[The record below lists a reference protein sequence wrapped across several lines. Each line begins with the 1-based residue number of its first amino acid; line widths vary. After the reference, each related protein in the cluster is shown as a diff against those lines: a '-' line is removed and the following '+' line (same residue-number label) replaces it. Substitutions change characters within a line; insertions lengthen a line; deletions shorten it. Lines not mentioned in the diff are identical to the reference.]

1 LRSSPQSVGML
12 GGRPLVAS
20 RRFPYASKQLTNRLI
35 NAGERTEFVKNI
47 LRGIASFLAVGVLS
61 VGLAA
66 QTTSAR
72 YDSDIQTRVTQQLTK
87 KQDFRNLQATTED
100 GIVTLSGKV
109 DLYQQKLDAAK
120 KVRKLAQV
128 QGVRNLIAV
137 NSAVPDAEVQAKLER
152 KLHYDRIG
160 YDNQFNFVDVSVKD
174 GAATLT
180 GATRNDMGRDSA
192 VWIANNMPGVT
203 DVVDNVKVLPVS
215 GFDDRIRISAVRA
228 IYRDPVLGRYA
239 SDPAKPI
246 RIVVD
251 NGNLSLY
258 GTVATAMD
266 KQIAGIRANQVFGV
280 FSVQNNL
287 EVVKGS

>member
-1 LRSSPQSVGML
+1 MKINLRS
-12 GGRPLVAS
+12 
-20 RRFPYASKQLTNRLI
+20 LT
-35 NAGERTEFVKNI
+35 
-47 LRGIASFLAVGVLS
+47 SFLAVSILS
-61 VGLAA
+61 VDLAA

-72 YDSDIQTRVTQQLTK
+72 YDSDIQSRVTQQLAK
-87 KQDFRNLQATTED
+87 KQEFRNLQATTED

-120 KVRKLAQV
+120 KVRKLDKV
-128 QGVRNLIAV
+128 QGVRNLVAV
-137 NSAVPDAEVQAKLER
+137 SSSAPDAEVEARLER

-160 YDNQFNFVDVSVKD
+160 YDNLFNFVDVTVKD
-174 GAATLT
+174 GVARLT
-180 GATRNDMGRDSA
+180 GETYNDLGRDSA
-192 VWIANNMPGVT
+192 LALANSMPGVK
-203 DVVDNVKVLPVS
+203 DVVDNIKVSPVS
-215 GFDDRIRISAVRA
+215 GFDDRIRISALRA

-251 NGNLSLY
+251 NGKLSLY

-266 KQIAGIRANQVFGV
+266 KQIAGMRANQVFGV

>member
-1 LRSSPQSVGML
+1 M
-12 GGRPLVAS
+12 
-20 RRFPYASKQLTNRLI
+20 
-35 NAGERTEFVKNI
+35 
-47 LRGIASFLAVGVLS
+47 AVSILS

-72 YDSDIQTRVTQQLTK
+72 YDSDIQSRVTQQLAK
-87 KQDFRNLQATTED
+87 KQEFRNLQATTED

-120 KVRKLAQV
+120 KVRKLDKV
-128 QGVRNLIAV
+128 QGVRNLVAV
-137 NSAVPDAEVQAKLER
+137 SSSAPDAEVEARLER

-160 YDNQFNFVDVSVKD
+160 YDNLFNFVDVTVKD
-174 GAATLT
+174 GVATLNGET
-180 GATRNDMGRDSA
+180 YNDLGRDSA
-192 VWIANNMPGVT
+192 LALANSMPGVK
-203 DVVDNVKVLPVS
+203 DVVDNIKVSPVS
-215 GFDDRIRISAVRA
+215 GFDDRIRISALRA

-251 NGNLSLY
+251 NGKLSLY
-258 GTVATAMD
+258 GTVATATD
-266 KQIAGIRANQVFGV
+266 KQIAGMRANQVFGV

>member
-1 LRSSPQSVGML
+1 M
-12 GGRPLVAS
+12 
-20 RRFPYASKQLTNRLI
+20 
-35 NAGERTEFVKNI
+35 KNI
-47 LRGIASFLAVGVLS
+47 LRAMTAFLAVGVLS
-61 VGLAA
+61 VGMVA

-72 YDSDIQTRVTQQLTK
+72 YDSDIQARVTQQLTK
-87 KQDFRNLQATTED
+87 KQDFRNLQASTED
-100 GIVTLSGKV
+100 GIVTLSGSV

-120 KVRKLAQV
+120 KVRKLDKV

-137 NSAVPDAEVQAKLER
+137 SSSAPDAELEAKLER

-160 YDNQFNFVDVSVKD
+160 YDNQFNFIEVSVKN
-174 GAATLT
+174 GSATLT
-180 GATRNDMGRDSA
+180 GETRTDVGRDSA
-192 VWIANNMPGVT
+192 LALANYMPGVK
-203 DVVDNVKVLPVS
+203 DVVDNIKVSPVS

-239 SDPAKPI
+239 SDPARPI

-251 NGNLSLY
+251 NGRLSLY

>member
-1 LRSSPQSVGML
+1 MKINLRS
-12 GGRPLVAS
+12 
-20 RRFPYASKQLTNRLI
+20 LT
-35 NAGERTEFVKNI
+35 
-47 LRGIASFLAVGVLS
+47 SFLAVSILS

-72 YDSDIQTRVTQQLTK
+72 YDSDIQSRVTQQLAK
-87 KQDFRNLQATTED
+87 KQEFRNLQATTED

-120 KVRKLAQV
+120 KVRRLDKV
-128 QGVRNLIAV
+128 QGVRNLVAV
-137 NSAVPDAEVQAKLER
+137 SSSAPDAEVEARLER

-160 YDNQFNFVDVSVKD
+160 YDNLFNFVDVTVKD
-174 GAATLT
+174 GVATLNGET
-180 GATRNDMGRDSA
+180 YNDLGRDSA
-192 VWIANNMPGVT
+192 LALANSMPGVK
-203 DVVDNVKVLPVS
+203 DVVDNIKVSPVS
-215 GFDDRIRISAVRA
+215 GFDDRIRISALRA

-251 NGNLSLY
+251 NGKLSLY

-266 KQIAGIRANQVFGV
+266 KQIAGMRANQVFGV

>member
-1 LRSSPQSVGML
+1 M
-12 GGRPLVAS
+12 
-20 RRFPYASKQLTNRLI
+20 
-35 NAGERTEFVKNI
+35 KNI
-47 LRGIASFLAVGVLS
+47 LRAMTSFLAVGVLS

-66 QTTSAR
+66 QTTTSAR

-87 KQDFRNLQATTED
+87 KQEFRHLQAATED
-100 GIVTLSGKV
+100 GIVTLSGTV

-120 KVRKLAQV
+120 KVRKMDQV

-137 NSAVPDAEVQAKLER
+137 SSSVPDAEVQAKLER
-152 KLHYDRIG
+152 KLHYDRMG
-160 YDNQFNFVDVSVKD
+160 YDNQFNFVDVSVKN

-180 GATRNDMGRDSA
+180 GATRSDVGRDSA
-192 VWIANNMPGVT
+192 VSIANNMPGVN
-203 DVVDNVKVLPVS
+203 DVVDNIKVLPVS

-251 NGNLSLY
+251 NGKLSLY

-266 KQIAGIRANQVFGV
+266 KQIAGMRANQIFGV

>member
-1 LRSSPQSVGML
+1 MKINLRS
-12 GGRPLVAS
+12 
-20 RRFPYASKQLTNRLI
+20 LT
-35 NAGERTEFVKNI
+35 
-47 LRGIASFLAVGVLS
+47 SFLAVSILS

-72 YDSDIQTRVTQQLTK
+72 YDSDIQSRVTQQLAK
-87 KQDFRNLQATTED
+87 KQEFRNLQATTED

-109 DLYQQKLDAAK
+109 DLYEQKLDAAK
-120 KVRKLAQV
+120 KVRRLDKV
-128 QGVRNLIAV
+128 QGVRNLVAV
-137 NSAVPDAEVQAKLER
+137 SSSAPDAEVEARLER

-160 YDNQFNFVDVSVKD
+160 YDNLFNFVDVTVKD
-174 GAATLT
+174 GVATLNGET
-180 GATRNDMGRDSA
+180 YNDLGRDSA
-192 VWIANNMPGVT
+192 LALANSMPGVK
-203 DVVDNVKVLPVS
+203 DVVDNIKVSPVS
-215 GFDDRIRISAVRA
+215 GFDDRIRISALRA

-251 NGNLSLY
+251 NGKLSLY

-266 KQIAGIRANQVFGV
+266 KQIAGMRANQVFGV

>member
-1 LRSSPQSVGML
+1 M
-12 GGRPLVAS
+12 
-20 RRFPYASKQLTNRLI
+20 
-35 NAGERTEFVKNI
+35 KNI
-47 LRGIASFLAVGVLS
+47 LSGMASFLAVGILS

-66 QTTSAR
+66 QTASAR
-72 YDSDIQTRVTQQLTK
+72 YDSDIQNRVSQQLTK
-87 KQDFRNLQATTED
+87 KQEFRNLQASTED
-100 GIVTLSGKV
+100 GIVTLTGTV
-109 DLYQQKLDAAK
+109 ELYQQKLDAAK
-120 KVRKLAQV
+120 KVRKMDQV

-137 NSAVPDAEVQAKLER
+137 SSSAPDAELQAKLER
-152 KLHYDRIG
+152 KLHYDRMG
-160 YDNQFNFVDVSVKD
+160 YDNQFNFVDVSVKG

-180 GATRNDMGRDSA
+180 GATLNDMGRDSA
-192 VWIANNMPGVT
+192 VWIANNMPGVN
-203 DVVDNVKVLPVS
+203 DVVDNIKVLPVS
-215 GFDDRIRISAVRA
+215 GFDDRIRISAMRA

-239 SDPAKPI
+239 TDPARPI

-266 KQIAGIRANQVFGV
+266 KQVAGMRASQVFGA

>member
-1 LRSSPQSVGML
+1 MKINFR
-12 GGRPLVAS
+12 A
-20 RRFPYASKQLTNRLI
+20 LT
-35 NAGERTEFVKNI
+35 
-47 LRGIASFLAVGVLS
+47 SFLAVSILS

-72 YDSDIQTRVTQQLTK
+72 YDSDIQSQVTRQLAK
-87 KQDFRNLQATTED
+87 KQEFRNLQASTED
-100 GIVTLSGKV
+100 GIVTLSGNV
-109 DLYQQKLDAAK
+109 DLYQQKLDAAR
-120 KVRKLAQV
+120 KVRKLDKV
-128 QGVRNLIAV
+128 QGVRNLVAV
-137 NSAVPDAEVQAKLER
+137 SSSAPDAELEARLER

-160 YDNQFNFVDVSVKD
+160 YDNLFNFVDVSVKD
-174 GAATLT
+174 GVATLNGET
-180 GATRNDMGRDSA
+180 YNDVGRDSA
-192 VWIANNMPGVT
+192 LALANSMPGVK
-203 DVVDNVKVLPVS
+203 DVVDNIKVSPVS
-215 GFDDRIRISAVRA
+215 GFDDRIRISALRA

-251 NGNLSLY
+251 NGKLSLY

-266 KQIAGIRANQVFGV
+266 KQIAGMRANQVFGV

>member
-1 LRSSPQSVGML
+1 M
-12 GGRPLVAS
+12 
-20 RRFPYASKQLTNRLI
+20 T
-35 NAGERTEFVKNI
+35 NI
-47 LRGIASFLAVGVLS
+47 LRAMTSFLAVGVLS
-61 VGLAA
+61 VSLAA

-72 YDSDIQTRVTQQLTK
+72 YDSDIQTRVAQQLTK
-87 KQDFRNLQATTED
+87 KQQFRNLQASTED
-100 GIVTLSGKV
+100 GIVTLSGTV

-120 KVRKLAQV
+120 KVRNLDKV

-137 NSAVPDAEVQAKLER
+137 SSSVPDAEVQAKLER
-152 KLHYDRIG
+152 KLHYDRMG
-160 YDNQFNFVDVSVKD
+160 YDNQFNFVDVSLKD

-180 GATRNDMGRDSA
+180 GATRSDLGRDLA
-192 VWIANNMPGVT
+192 VWIANNMPGVN
-203 DVVDNVKVLPVS
+203 DVVDNIKVLPVS

-228 IYRDPVLGRYA
+228 IYRDPVLSRYA

-266 KQIAGIRANQVFGV
+266 KQIAGMRANQVLGV

-287 EVVKGS
+287 EVVRGS

>member
-1 LRSSPQSVGML
+1 MKFNFR
-12 GGRPLVAS
+12 A
-20 RRFPYASKQLTNRLI
+20 LT
-35 NAGERTEFVKNI
+35 
-47 LRGIASFLAVGVLS
+47 SFLAVSILC

-72 YDSDIQTRVTQQLTK
+72 YDSDIQSQVTRQLAK
-87 KQDFRNLQATTED
+87 KQEFRNLQASTED
-100 GIVTLSGKV
+100 GIVTLSGNV
-109 DLYQQKLDAAK
+109 DLYQQRLDAAR
-120 KVRKLAQV
+120 KVRKLDNV
-128 QGVRNLIAV
+128 QGVRNLVAV
-137 NSAVPDAEVQAKLER
+137 SSSAPDAELEARLER

-160 YDNQFNFVDVSVKD
+160 YDNLFNFVDVSVKD
-174 GAATLT
+174 GMATLNGET
-180 GATRNDMGRDSA
+180 YNDVGRDSA
-192 VWIANNMPGVT
+192 LALANSMPGVK
-203 DVVDNVKVLPVS
+203 DVVDNIKVSPVS
-215 GFDDRIRISAVRA
+215 GFDDRIRISALRA

-251 NGNLSLY
+251 NGKLSLY

-266 KQIAGIRANQVFGV
+266 KQIAGMRANQVFGV

>member
-1 LRSSPQSVGML
+1 M
-12 GGRPLVAS
+12 
-20 RRFPYASKQLTNRLI
+20 
-35 NAGERTEFVKNI
+35 KNI
-47 LRGIASFLAVGVLS
+47 LRAMNSLLVVGVLS
-61 VGLAA
+61 VAMTA
-66 QTTSAR
+66 QTASAR
-72 YDSDIQTRVTQQLTK
+72 YDSDIQSRVTQQLTK
-87 KQDFRNLQATTED
+87 KQEFRNLQASTED
-100 GIVTLSGKV
+100 GIVTLSGTV

-120 KVRKLAQV
+120 KVRKMNQV

-137 NSAVPDAEVQAKLER
+137 SSFAPDAEVQAKLER

-160 YDNQFNFVDVSVKD
+160 YDNQFNFVDVSVKN
-174 GAATLT
+174 GTATLT
-180 GATRNDMGRDSA
+180 GATRNDVGRDSA
-192 VWIANNMPGVT
+192 LWIANNMPGVN
-203 DVVDNVKVLPVS
+203 DVVDNIKVLPVS

-251 NGNLSLY
+251 NGKLSLY

-266 KQIAGIRANQVFGV
+266 KQIAGMRANQVFGVGV

>member
-1 LRSSPQSVGML
+1 MKINLRS
-12 GGRPLVAS
+12 
-20 RRFPYASKQLTNRLI
+20 LT
-35 NAGERTEFVKNI
+35 
-47 LRGIASFLAVGVLS
+47 SFLAVGILS

-72 YDSDIQTRVTQQLTK
+72 YDSDIQSRVTQQLAK
-87 KQDFRNLQATTED
+87 KQEFRNLQATTED

-120 KVRKLAQV
+120 KVRKLDKV
-128 QGVRNLIAV
+128 QGVRNLVAV
-137 NSAVPDAEVQAKLER
+137 SSSAPDAEVEARLER

-160 YDNQFNFVDVSVKD
+160 YDNLFNFVDVTVKD
-174 GAATLT
+174 GVATLNGET
-180 GATRNDMGRDSA
+180 YNDLGRDSA
-192 VWIANNMPGVT
+192 LALANSMPGVK
-203 DVVDNVKVLPVS
+203 DVVDNIKVSPVS
-215 GFDDRIRISAVRA
+215 GFDDRIRISALRA

-251 NGNLSLY
+251 NGKLSLY
-258 GTVATAMD
+258 GTVAIAMD
-266 KQIAGIRANQVFGV
+266 KQIAGMRANQVFGV

>member
-1 LRSSPQSVGML
+1 M
-12 GGRPLVAS
+12 
-20 RRFPYASKQLTNRLI
+20 
-35 NAGERTEFVKNI
+35 KNI
-47 LRGIASFLAVGVLS
+47 LRAMTAFLVVGVLS
-61 VGLAA
+61 VGMVA

-72 YDSDIQTRVTQQLTK
+72 YDSDIQARVTQQLTK
-87 KQDFRNLQATTED
+87 KQDFRNLQASTED
-100 GIVTLSGKV
+100 GIVTLSGSV

-120 KVRKLAQV
+120 KVRKLDKV

-137 NSAVPDAEVQAKLER
+137 SSSASDTELEAKLER

-160 YDNQFNFVDVSVKD
+160 YDNQFNFIEVSVKN
-174 GAATLT
+174 GTATLT
-180 GATRNDMGRDSA
+180 GETRTDVGRDSA
-192 VWIANNMPGVT
+192 LALANYMPGVK
-203 DVVDNVKVLPVS
+203 DVVDNIKVSPVS

-239 SDPAKPI
+239 SDPARPI

-251 NGNLSLY
+251 NGKLSLY

>member
-1 LRSSPQSVGML
+1 MKINLRS
-12 GGRPLVAS
+12 
-20 RRFPYASKQLTNRLI
+20 LT
-35 NAGERTEFVKNI
+35 
-47 LRGIASFLAVGVLS
+47 SFLAVSILS

-72 YDSDIQTRVTQQLTK
+72 YDSDIQSRVTQQLAK
-87 KQDFRNLQATTED
+87 KQEFRNLQATTED

-120 KVRKLAQV
+120 KVRRLDKV
-128 QGVRNLIAV
+128 QGVRNLVAV
-137 NSAVPDAEVQAKLER
+137 SSSAPDAEVEARLER

-160 YDNQFNFVDVSVKD
+160 YDNLFNFVDVTVKD
-174 GAATLT
+174 GVATLNGET
-180 GATRNDMGRDSA
+180 YNDVGRDSA
-192 VWIANNMPGVT
+192 LALANSMPGVK
-203 DVVDNVKVLPVS
+203 DVVDNIKVSPVS
-215 GFDDRIRISAVRA
+215 GFDDRIRISALRA

-251 NGNLSLY
+251 NGKLSLY

-266 KQIAGIRANQVFGV
+266 KQIAGMRANQVFGV

>member
-1 LRSSPQSVGML
+1 MKINLRS
-12 GGRPLVAS
+12 
-20 RRFPYASKQLTNRLI
+20 LT
-35 NAGERTEFVKNI
+35 
-47 LRGIASFLAVGVLS
+47 SFLAVSILS

-72 YDSDIQTRVTQQLTK
+72 YDSDIQSRVTQQLAK
-87 KQDFRNLQATTED
+87 KQEFRNLQATTED

-120 KVRKLAQV
+120 KVRKLDKV
-128 QGVRNLIAV
+128 QGVRNLVAV
-137 NSAVPDAEVQAKLER
+137 SSSAPDAEVEARLER

-160 YDNQFNFVDVSVKD
+160 YDNLFNFVDVTVKD
-174 GAATLT
+174 GVATLNGET
-180 GATRNDMGRDSA
+180 YNDLGRDSA
-192 VWIANNMPGVT
+192 LALANSMPGVK
-203 DVVDNVKVLPVS
+203 DVVDHIKVSPVS
-215 GFDDRIRISAVRA
+215 GFDDRIRISALRA

-251 NGNLSLY
+251 NGKLSLY

-266 KQIAGIRANQVFGV
+266 KQIAGMRANQVFGV